1 MATKIDFTKKKKEN
15 PTVTDTLSASSTI
28 TEEN

>member
-28 TEEN
+28 QN